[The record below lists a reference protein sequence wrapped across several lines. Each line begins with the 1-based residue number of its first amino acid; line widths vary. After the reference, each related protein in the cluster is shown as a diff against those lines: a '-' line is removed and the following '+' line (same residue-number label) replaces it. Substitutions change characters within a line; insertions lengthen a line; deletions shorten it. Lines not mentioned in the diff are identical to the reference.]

1 MNKKWIA
8 IILAIVIVVVGGIG
22 GVVLLTG
29 KSSGDA
35 LDGTP
40 VTLLTTGWV
49 NSGINEGDPYRK
61 WINDNYGLNV
71 NLVATA
77 DFANDATVLF
87 AGNSKPDIVVFPDM
101 TTFRAQDS
109 RNLISDWTPYLDMM
123 PNMKKVIEQKDA
135 DNPNG
140 DSIAKKMLT
149 DEDGKLKALWTL
161 PDSPTWSLKI
171 REDWAEEYRAT
182 TTPGAG
188 EYYPA
193 GNVASTDPETK
204 KLVPWQPYTPNDLL
218 NFARWIKATK
228 PNCYGFTS
236 AGSNQDFGTLG
247 TWLPLMWGPVN
258 IMPWGVY
265 INDANEV
272 DFGVLNDNHKKM
284 LDYLQTICDEELIDP
299 KWYEQKWADKTKTQQ
314 GLIGIEWYPGAI
326 SEETESYN
334 KDKDG
339 STINW
344 WKTYDVPKDPD
355 SPMGGY
361 MPIEGYIGKIITVS
375 KQASLDAEKM
385 EKICK
390 LINDVTYYY
399 DETAEGRDKY
409 QRPVAYD
416 ALRWG
421 IGVEDGLKFQ
431 EIEGTDYLYIN
442 TKSPDENSGDVT
454 GTAGAKYYRES
465 VGGTGAWD
473 WGAWFS
479 STSDGVVQ
487 GSSDTVSDVTIKV
500 VEHNLKTATMKTRAQ
515 IGAALNLNAS
525 AVKNITDKM
534 QSFEYKYV
542 KRQLNSSDFEREYTN
557 FVDKWRNEYKG
568 DALMLSAKQQFEELG
583 LLTA

>member
-182 TTPGAG
+182 TTAGAN
-188 EYYPA
+188 YPA
-193 GNVASTDPETK
+193 GNVASTDPETGEQ
-204 KLVPWQPYTPNDLL
+204 VPWQPYTPDDLL

-265 INDANEV
+265 INDENEV
-272 DFGVLNDNHKKM
+272 DFGILNGNHKKM

-542 KRQLNSSDFEREYTN
+542 KRQLNSSDFEREYTS

-568 DALMLSAKQQFEELG
+568 DTLMLNAKEQFEELG

>member
-182 TTPGAG
+182 ETAGAN
-188 EYYPA
+188 YPA
-193 GNVASTDPETK
+193 GNRASTDPETG
-204 KLVPWQPYTPNDLL
+204 LPVPWQPYTPEDLL

-265 INDANEV
+265 INDENEV
-272 DFGVLNDNHKKM
+272 DFGILNGNHKKM

-399 DETAEGRDKY
+399 DETAKGRDKY

-568 DALMLSAKQQFEELG
+568 DTLMLNAKEQFEELG

>member
-1 MNKKWIA
+1 
-8 IILAIVIVVVGGIG
+8 
-22 GVVLLTG
+22 
-29 KSSGDA
+29 
-35 LDGTP
+35 
-40 VTLLTTGWV
+40 
-49 NSGINEGDPYRK
+49 
-61 WINDNYGLNV
+61 
-71 NLVATA
+71 
-77 DFANDATVLF
+77 
-87 AGNSKPDIVVFPDM
+87 
-101 TTFRAQDS
+101 
-109 RNLISDWTPYLDMM
+109 
-123 PNMKKVIEQKDA
+123 
-135 DNPNG
+135 
-140 DSIAKKMLT
+140 
-149 DEDGKLKALWTL
+149 
-161 PDSPTWSLKI
+161 
-171 REDWAEEYRAT
+171 
-182 TTPGAG
+182 
-188 EYYPA
+188 
-193 GNVASTDPETK
+193 
-204 KLVPWQPYTPNDLL
+204 
-218 NFARWIKATK
+218 
-228 PNCYGFTS
+228 
-236 AGSNQDFGTLG
+236 
-247 TWLPLMWGPVN
+247 
-258 IMPWGVY
+258 
-265 INDANEV
+265 
-272 DFGVLNDNHKKM
+272 
-284 LDYLQTICDEELIDP
+284 
-299 KWYEQKWADKTKTQQ
+299 
-314 GLIGIEWYPGAI
+314 
-326 SEETESYN
+326 
-334 KDKDG
+334 
-339 STINW
+339 
-344 WKTYDVPKDPD
+344 
-355 SPMGGY
+355 MGGY

-385 EKICK
+385 EKICT

-568 DALMLSAKQQFEELG
+568 DTLMLNAKEQFEELG

>member
-22 GVVLLTG
+22 GVVLL
-29 KSSGDA
+29 
-35 LDGTP
+35 
-40 VTLLTTGWV
+40 TGWV

-182 TTPGAG
+182 TTSGAN
-188 EYYPA
+188 YPA
-193 GNVASTDPETK
+193 GNVASTDPETG
-204 KLVPWQPYTPNDLL
+204 LPVPWQPYTPEDLL

-265 INDANEV
+265 INDENEV
-272 DFGVLNDNHKKM
+272 DFGILNGNHKKM

-568 DALMLSAKQQFEELG
+568 DTLMLSAKEQFEELG

>member
-182 TTPGAG
+182 ETAGAN
-188 EYYPA
+188 YPA
-193 GNVASTDPETK
+193 GNRASTDPETG
-204 KLVPWQPYTPNDLL
+204 LPVPWQPYTPEDLL

-265 INDANEV
+265 INDENEV
-272 DFGVLNDNHKKM
+272 DFGILNGNHKKM

-399 DETAEGRDKY
+399 DETAKGRDKY

-542 KRQLNSSDFEREYTN
+542 KRQLNSSDFEREYTS

-568 DALMLSAKQQFEELG
+568 DTLMLSAKEQFEELG